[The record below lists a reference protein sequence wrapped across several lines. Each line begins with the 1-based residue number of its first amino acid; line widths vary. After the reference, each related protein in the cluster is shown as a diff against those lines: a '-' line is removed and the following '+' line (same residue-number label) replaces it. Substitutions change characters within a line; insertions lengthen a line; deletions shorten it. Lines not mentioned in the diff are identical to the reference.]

1 VPAVVLD
8 HEMIGAGL
16 RLPGSCGTENDMN
29 PFENLH
35 PQDRVT
41 FSRDCEVTQIPS
53 GTTMTI
59 GRGVEGIVTQ
69 TLGGYVTLHI
79 TQQGML
85 VQVAGHNVDALLKDG
100 QPVAPAAA
108 TTTGA
113 APPAAGPANEKD
125 VWDALKTCYDPEIPL
140 NIVDLGL
147 VYDVKL
153 TPLPSTR
160 SRVDVKMTLTAVG
173 CGMGPV
179 IAMQARDKLLQL
191 PGVEEAD
198 VQIVWDPP
206 WNQSM
211 ISEEG
216 KKRLGLW

>member
-1 VPAVVLD
+1 
-8 HEMIGAGL
+8 
-16 RLPGSCGTENDMN
+16 MN

-41 FSRDCEVTQIPS
+41 FARDCEVTQIPN
-53 GTTMTI
+53 GATI
-59 GRGVEGIVTQ
+59 TIARNVEGVVTQ

-79 TQQGML
+79 TQYGSL
-85 VQVAGHNVDALLKDG
+85 VQVASRDVDALLKDG
-100 QPVAPAAA
+100 KPVAPAATVAASA
-108 TTTGA
+108 TT
-113 APPAAGPANEKD
+113 PAGPAKEED
-125 VWDALKTCYDPEIPL
+125 VWGALKTCYDPEIPL

-160 SRVDVKMTLTAVG
+160 SKVDVKMTLTAVG

-191 PGVEEAD
+191 PGVEEAN

-211 ISEEG
+211 ISDDG

>member
-1 VPAVVLD
+1 
-8 HEMIGAGL
+8 
-16 RLPGSCGTENDMN
+16 MN
-29 PFENLH
+29 PTNNLQ

-41 FSRDCEVTQIPS
+41 FARDCEVTQIPS
-53 GTTMTI
+53 GAKITI
-59 GRGVEGIVTQ
+59 GRNVEGLVTQ
-69 TLGGYVTLHI
+69 TLGGYVTLQI
-79 TQQGML
+79 TAQSML
-85 VQVAGHNVDALLKDG
+85 VQVANRDLDALLKNG
-100 QPVAPAAA
+100 QPVAVASAPASP
-108 TTTGA
+108 TNS
-113 APPAAGPANEKD
+113 GPAQEAD
-125 VWDALKTCYDPEIPL
+125 VWGVLKTCYDPEIPL

-147 VYDVKL
+147 VYDVRL
-153 TPLPSTR
+153 TPLPSNR

-191 PGVEEAD
+191 PGVEEAN

-206 WNQSM
+206 WNQGM

>member
-1 VPAVVLD
+1 
-8 HEMIGAGL
+8 
-16 RLPGSCGTENDMN
+16 MN
-29 PFENLH
+29 LLENLH

-41 FSRDCEVTQIPS
+41 FGRDCEVTQIPS
-53 GTTMTI
+53 GAKITVA
-59 GRGVEGIVTQ
+59 RGVDGIVTQ

-79 TQQGML
+79 TQQGLL
-85 VQVAGHNVDALLKDG
+85 VQVAGRDLDALLKDG
-100 QPVAPAAA
+100 RPVASAAAVAAAPAAA
-108 TTTGA
+108 
-113 APPAAGPANEKD
+113 GPAQEAD
-125 VWDALKTCYDPEIPL
+125 VWGALKTCYDPEIPL

-153 TPLPSTR
+153 SPLPSTR

-191 PGVEEAD
+191 PGVEEAN
-198 VQIVWDPP
+198 VEIVWDPP
-206 WNQSM
+206 WNQGM